1 MSNEEKKR
9 LEEYRKKRSKYV
21 MIQMI
26 ICLSLFLVF
35 LGLFFIY
42 QNVAKPY
49 YITYRE
55 TSSIEYKVELKENDI
70 FEEEYLGE
78 DYSYV
83 GTMVDSI
90 IATFSYNLEIDA
102 EKVNYNFTTQADALV
117 QIVDTSTKNAI
128 YKKNY
133 NILPSKTQKIETNKL
148 ILPLQLDIDFDSYDT
163 EVNTV
168 VSKLNLK
175 NYQASLIVNVSYDI
189 ESGCYDYDSNTHTRT
204 LTLVIPLDVEVF
216 KITKSQPVP
225 MNDQTIAC
233 EKSEYLLPQIVGN
246 LLSANQIKVKSEQKA
261 TFKIISTIVFV
272 LDIISLIVLV
282 SYVYITKDTHIDYSN
297 KVKKIYNSYKSF
309 IHKINNRFDK
319 TGYQV
324 LYVSTIKE
332 LLQIRDTQ
340 QYSILMYENDDKT
353 MTEFVI
359 PTGNNLLYVYEVKI
373 DNYDKIYGLTVE
385 KH

>member
-233 EKSEYLLPQIVGN
+233 EKSE
-246 LLSANQIKVKSEQKA
+246 QKA